1 MKRTIVLL
9 ALVTIAVLGSARAAL
24 ACLCSG
30 DGPPC
35 QAFWNTPFVFD
46 AVALDTNPQT
56 PFVTLDVRQVWK
68 GTVPS
73 RVTAMSFEGA
83 DEIACAFV
91 FKPGRRYLVFGSIGP
106 SGLMRVSLCSVTHE
120 WDGTGPDADFLASLS
135 RPAPG
140 GRIVGSV
147 WRFTRA
153 GGGVPEEAMIPIVT
167 SVHLKTPDGVRTV
180 SSTGGEYRFDG
191 LAPGEYDLTIDTPD
205 DSVAYSVPRH
215 VEIPSGHACSV
226 QSFSV
231 TDNGRIAG
239 RLVDDRGNPV
249 SGLPVEVV
257 TAGNLP
263 LPLGLSPRAVR
274 TAGDGSFE
282 AGELPSGDYV
292 VGVNLIDLPDP
303 GRPYAR
309 VLFSRGESNAGTV
322 TVKAGERVDLG
333 TRQLPSPAPT
343 WVISGVV
350 AWEDGSPAPTIAVR
364 ALDVTG
370 GRASEYTAGRAV
382 SGADGSFALTLWRG
396 HRYRF
401 VVTAM
406 QTEPMLVAAP
416 AVDVGNRPPSPIRIV
431 LRMPK

>member
-1 MKRTIVLL
+1 VKRTVILL
-9 ALVTIAVLGSARAAL
+9 ALVTLAVLGSARAAL

-46 AVALDTNPQT
+46 AVARDTTPQT
-56 PFVTLDVRQVWK
+56 PFVTLEVRQVWK

-83 DEIACAFV
+83 NDMCIYV

-106 SGLMRVSLCSVTHE
+106 SGVMRVSLCSVTRE

-147 WRFTRA
+147 SQFRSA
-153 GGGVPEEAMIPIVT
+153 GGGVSEKAMIPIVT
-167 SVHLKTPDGVRTV
+167 SVHLKTPHGVRTV

-191 LAPGEYDLTIDTPD
+191 LAPGSYDLTIDTPD
-205 DSVAYSVPRH
+205 GYLAYSAPRH

-239 RLVDDRGNPV
+239 RLVDDRGTPL
-249 SGLPVEVV
+249 SGLSVEVV

-263 LPLGLSPRAVR
+263 VPLGLSPRTAR
-274 TAGDGSFE
+274 TAYDGSFE
-282 AGELPSGDYV
+282 AGELPPGDYV

-303 GRPYAR
+303 GRLYAR
-309 VLFSRGESNAGTV
+309 VLFSQGDSTAGIV

-333 TRQLPSPAPT
+333 TRQLPGPAPS

-350 AWEDGSPAPTIAVR
+350 EWEDGSPAPTIAVR

-370 GRASEYTAGRAV
+370 ARAGEHVVGRAV

-396 HRYRF
+396 HRSRF

-416 AVDVGNRPPSPIRIV
+416 AVDVGDRPPSPIRIV
-431 LRMPK
+431 IRPVR